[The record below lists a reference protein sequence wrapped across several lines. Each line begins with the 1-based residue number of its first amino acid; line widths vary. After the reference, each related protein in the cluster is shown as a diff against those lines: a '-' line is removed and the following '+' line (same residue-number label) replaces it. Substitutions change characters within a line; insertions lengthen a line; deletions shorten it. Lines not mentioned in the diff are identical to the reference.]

1 MAATV
6 TLMPG
11 FEVGQPSALS
21 RHVQPR
27 MQVVPPTGNLPGP
40 MTPMPTSSQSNKKT
54 NAAIVYTR
62 VVSDASRLTL
72 QTGQAKSSYAE
83 GFLVFIKGRSMDSSK
98 PPLVNSLESAHSIL
112 CSLESVNAELVACG
126 KINYAADMNH
136 DITSWKLDGIFKGAD
151 LEIGSAPVNSNSAI
165 LVTIAGP
172 TIVKNIFVAQPQHG
186 DMLYIGLVDAATKD
200 GCMQWVPFSSQDLV
214 QLSKGSTAPS
224 APRTGA
230 QWQQAKTFPYAGA
243 KTQTHPSFHPT
254 DEFHRHKF
262 TKDDAEHLL
271 LAYRIGRIVDSN
283 HAPGEVRVNV
293 QIQPVSVVDL
303 GLAYDAE
310 NTAIEFKIDRDTN
323 KQTTTLPKNESYIGR
338 NARKWTGGVRNA
350 LIEVGEKMQVN
361 AMSVGLGR

>member
-83 GFLVFIKGRSMDSSK
+83 GFLVFVKGRSIGSSN

-112 CSLESVNAELVACG
+112 CSLESVNAELAACG
-126 KINYAADMNH
+126 DASTVKDRLH

-186 DMLYIGLVDAATKD
+186 DMLYIGLIFPPD

-230 QWQQAKTFPYAGA
+230 QWQQAKTFPYAGE

-262 TKDDAEHLL
+262 TKDDAEYLL

-310 NTAIEFKIDRDTN
+310 NTAIEFKIDRTTN

-338 NARKWTGGVRNA
+338 NARTWTGGRRNMITK
-350 LIEVGEKMQVN
+350 LGETMQVN
-361 AMSVGLGR
+361 AMSVGLGK